1 MTSPVGRDPFEGGFG
16 GPAEASE
23 FSSTWAWLM
32 AGFTLVALG
41 VAIIGRLLPPVLVF
55 DLVALWP
62 LPAVAILVA
71 FVVRLARANGVTRVL
86 APLLLVTWL
95 ILGVGWWWVGSP
107 PSPSRAADIIG
118 PPQVPSEVALAIAVD
133 GEVTITVDEDN
144 VYSVRM
150 TDRGGMAGA
159 PDVLETRQDEV
170 MAVTMQE
177 RADSG
182 WYRASGWDVTL
193 HPAALWQINV
203 KATVVD
209 LQLSGVPLQHLGVTG
224 DGKIVLGDPTGLVI
238 IDLQGVIDLSIP
250 AGVAVQVVGTAEV
263 PDGWVI
269 TDSGSTSPAPGVGFL
284 ITTGGGQGIRIV
296 ER

>member
-16 GPAEASE
+16 GTAEASE

-62 LPAVAILVA
+62 LPAFAVLVAI
-71 FVVRLARANGVTRVL
+71 VVRLARANGVTRVL

-107 PSPSRAADIIG
+107 PSPSRAADVTG
-118 PPQVPSEVALAIAVD
+118 PPQVPSEVALAIALD
-133 GEVTITVDEDN
+133 GEVSITVGDEY

-150 TDRGGMAGA
+150 GDRGGMTGA
-159 PDVLETRQDEV
+159 PDVLEARQDEV
-170 MAVTMQE
+170 MAITMQE
-177 RADSG
+177 RVDSG
-182 WYRASGWDVTL
+182 WYRSSGWDVTL
-193 HPAALWQINV
+193 HPAALWQIHV

-209 LQLSGVPLQHLGVTG
+209 LQLSGVPLQHLGVMG
-224 DGKIVLGDPTGLVI
+224 DGRIVLGDPTGLVI
-238 IDLQGVIDLSIP
+238 IDLQGVLEVSIP
-250 AGVAVQVVGTAEV
+250 AGVPVQVIGSAEV
-263 PDGWVI
+263 PDGW
-269 TDSGSTSPAPGVGFL
+269 TTSGTGSTSPTPGEGFL
-284 ITTGGGQGIRIV
+284 ITTGGGQGIRVI